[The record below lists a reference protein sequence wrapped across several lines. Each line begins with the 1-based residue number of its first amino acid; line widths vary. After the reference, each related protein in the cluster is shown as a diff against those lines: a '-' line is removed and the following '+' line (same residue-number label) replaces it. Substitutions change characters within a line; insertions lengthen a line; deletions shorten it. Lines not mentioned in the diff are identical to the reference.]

1 MDPFMANTSS
11 ETDGMNKTLSFMDE
25 LDKEDSF
32 QKELQK
38 MKNTPEAKLRMVS
51 AEKDF
56 GKDDCLLSG
65 RYFFLHYSPRAQQRA
80 VWSA

>member
-1 MDPFMANTSS
+1 MDPFMANASG

-38 MKNTPEAKLRMVS
+38 MKNTP
-51 AEKDF
+51 
-56 GKDDCLLSG
+56 
-65 RYFFLHYSPRAQQRA
+65 
-80 VWSA
+80 